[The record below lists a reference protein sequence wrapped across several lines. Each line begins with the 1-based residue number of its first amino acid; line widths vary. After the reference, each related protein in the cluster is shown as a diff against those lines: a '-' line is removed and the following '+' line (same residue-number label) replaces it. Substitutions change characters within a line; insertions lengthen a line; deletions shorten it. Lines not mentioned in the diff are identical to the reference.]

1 MPADI
6 AVYESLSEAFCA
18 THGCRPSQFAP
29 TVFWKSLPPHA
40 RLPAYLLGGANNQ
53 VFDHDMEVIIGLA
66 NARNAEDIHHG
77 FDDLGGIQALERSRL
92 RRWFGIRVSPERL
105 RDLLAPLVIRI
116 RPQAAPTAPP
126 TMPLPQVTESEPS
139 TAPRAPAGIREV
151 QSVGA
156 SRGAGAAS
164 HRLQPALRIHAAI
177 VVGRPIDEALAR
189 EGLRMEALTG
199 ILTEFESTTPEAA
212 WLLSHLRDREELR
225 QFRERHGT
233 PRRFTAS

>member
-6 AVYESLSEAFCA
+6 ALYENLSEAFCA
-18 THGCRPSQFAP
+18 IHGCRPSQFAP
-29 TVFWKSLPPHA
+29 TVFWKCLPPHA
-40 RLPAYLLGGANNQ
+40 RLPAYLLGGANNP

-105 RDLLAPLVIRI
+105 RDLLTPLLSRI
-116 RPQAAPTAPP
+116 RPQAAPVALPIA
-126 TMPLPQVTESEPS
+126 LEPQVTEPVLPE
-139 TAPRAPAGIREV
+139 TPRAPAGIRDA

-156 SRGAGAAS
+156 SRGAGAAN

-177 VVGRPIDEALAR
+177 VVGRPVDEALAR
-189 EGLRMEALTG
+189 EGLRMDALTG
-199 ILTEFESTTPEAA
+199 ILMEFASNTPEAA
-212 WLLSHLRDREELR
+212 WLLGHLQDREELR

-233 PRRFTAS
+233 PRRITAS

>member
-6 AVYESLSEAFCA
+6 APFENLSEAFCA
-18 THGCRPSQFAP
+18 TRGCRPSQFAP
-29 TVFWKSLPPHA
+29 TLFWKSLPPHA
-40 RLPAYLLGGANNQ
+40 RLPAYLLGGPNNP

-66 NARNAEDIHHG
+66 NARTAEDIHHG

-105 RDLLAPLVIRI
+105 RTLLTPLLGRI
-116 RPQAAPTAPP
+116 RPYAAPTNPVVEPVPRATEPAPP
-126 TMPLPQVTESEPS
+126 PIS
-139 TAPRAPAGIREV
+139 RATAGIREV

-156 SRGAGAAS
+156 SRGASAGN

-177 VVGRPIDEALAR
+177 VVGRPVDEAIAR
-189 EGLRMEALTG
+189 EGLRMDALTG
-199 ILTEFESTTPEAA
+199 ILTEFASTTPEAA

-233 PRRFTAS
+233 PRHLKAS